1 MNKNLSDF
9 SLQSY
14 VDYLTYKCE
23 VLIASMESPFEK
35 GEVVGLLSA
44 LAYLLSDEEYPIL
57 SAKFDARLK
66 ELSSMEMGKGGE
78 K

>member
-1 MNKNLSDF
+1 MNKNLSNF
-9 SLQSY
+9 NLQSY

-23 VLIASMESPFEK
+23 VLIKSMERPFEK

-44 LAYLLSDEEYPIL
+44 LSFLLTAEEYSVL
-57 SAKFDARLK
+57 SAKFDARWK
-66 ELSSMEMGKGGE
+66 ELASIRMGKGGE

>member
-1 MNKNLSDF
+1 MNKNISNF
-9 SLQSY
+9 NLQAY

-23 VLIASMESPFEK
+23 VLIESMERPFEK

-44 LAYLLSDEEYPIL
+44 LSFFLTDEEYSVL
-57 SAKFDARLK
+57 SAKFDARFN
-66 ELSSMEMGKGGE
+66 ELSSIRMGKGGE

>member
-1 MNKNLSDF
+1 MNKKLSNFNL
-9 SLQSY
+9 QAY

-23 VLIASMESPFEK
+23 SLISSMESSFEK

-44 LAYLLSDEEYPIL
+44 LSFLLTDEEYSIL
-57 SAKFDARLK
+57 SAKFDARWN
-66 ELSSMEMGKGGE
+66 ELASIRMGKGGE

>member
-1 MNKNLSDF
+1 MNKNLSNF
-9 SLQSY
+9 NLQAY
-14 VDYLTYKCE
+14 ADYLTYKCE
-23 VLIASMESPFEK
+23 VLIASMESPFQK

-44 LAYLLSDEEYPIL
+44 LTFLLTDEENSNL

-66 ELSSMEMGKGGE
+66 ELASKRMGKGGE